1 MVSHSG
7 RTVAKVV
14 DSTLQAVIASES
26 LPADRQLE
34 VYRVWVTK
42 EDMIYLLDN
51 LNEHGRLLCI
61 NPAES
66 LEPVLVAQTESRS
79 FLSDLSVTDGGTIYV
94 AEYHQRKILALH
106 PSNPTFTEVLT
117 CPHGLRPM
125 ALLIHDRTLFASMRH
140 VLNPSCS
147 GKGREVWGI
156 FVCVLLYT
164 YIYNDVEGMF
174 DHSLYALVS
183 IAYPYVIAMFWA
195 MISIS
200 CRCFWRFA
208 QWFLSSLA
216 LGSGDGPE
224 GLGTS
229 LYSRRLL
236 LYASLLIMLVYV
248 CVCSVVCFCSRAV

>member
-94 AEYHQRKILALH
+94 AEHYQRKVFALH
-106 PSNPTFTEVLT
+106 PSSETFTEVLQ
-117 CPHGLRPM
+117 CPDGLHPVT
-125 ALLIHDRTLFASMRH
+125 LSVQDR
-140 VLNPSCS
+140 
-147 GKGREVWGI
+147 
-156 FVCVLLYT
+156 
-164 YIYNDVEGMF
+164 
-174 DHSLYALVS
+174 SLYVS
-183 IAYPYVIAMFWA
+183 MFRPPA
-195 MISIS
+195 PMTGKV
-200 CRCFWRFA
+200 CEY
-208 QWFLSSLA
+208 SLP
-216 LGSGDGPE
+216 PE
-224 GLGTS
+224 LQ
-229 LYSRRLL
+229 LQ
-236 LYASLLIMLVYV
+236 
-248 CVCSVVCFCSRAV
+248 